1 MLQHQRQKVQG
12 GNLRM
17 RHDLLISPIK
27 CLFDTLWRHVEAKL
41 RIELV
46 KAREPMHT
54 RRIQG
59 PTEVEQ
65 HRINASE
72 VHVWSLPSTVRL
84 HQRYATRQR
93 SATWRLDWR
102 DWRDWHGERR

>member
-46 KAREPMHT
+46 KAREPMHA

-65 HRINASE
+65 HRINVGE
-72 VHVWSLPSTVRL
+72 VHTQSLSSLGRL
-84 HQRYATRQR
+84 Y
-93 SATWRLDWR
+93 
-102 DWRDWHGERR
+102 RRPT

>member
-27 CLFDTLWRHVEAKL
+27 CRFDMLRRHVEAKL

-46 KAREPMHT
+46 KAREPMHA

-59 PTEVEQ
+59 ATEVKQ
-65 HRINASE
+65 HSINSSE
-72 VHVWSLPSTVRL
+72 VHTRSLSSTVRL
-84 HQRYATRQR
+84 HQHLATRQR
-93 SATWRLDWR
+93 SATWRLN
-102 DWRDWHGERR
+102 